1 VNISTYFSNEFKN
14 FLKTEEA
21 VAIMFTLNM
30 IKNEN
35 ALEEAEQLLHLTGLK
50 FVDVFNLKTRF
61 PSKENQPYGYR
72 LAIMMFIL
80 LYTKRTNGVGLLS
93 KAEKLGLLKD
103 YPNLTN
109 SNLYKRMYTVFT
121 PEALALVRGKGRKM
135 KEEEKEELE

>member
-1 VNISTYFSNEFKN
+1 MFSCIIALFSN
-14 FLKTEEA
+14 
-21 VAIMFTLNM
+21 
-30 IKNEN
+30 N
-35 ALEEAEQLLHLTGLK
+35 ALKLLKMDIVHKVQDINYKVIL
-50 FVDVFNLKTRF
+50 
-61 PSKENQPYGYR
+61 SKINK
-72 LAIMMFIL
+72 IK